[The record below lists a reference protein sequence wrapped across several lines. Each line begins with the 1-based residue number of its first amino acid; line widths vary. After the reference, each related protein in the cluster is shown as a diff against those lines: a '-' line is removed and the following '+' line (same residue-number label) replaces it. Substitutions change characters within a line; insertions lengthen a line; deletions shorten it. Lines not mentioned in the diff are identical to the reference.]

1 MNFGSYI
8 LAMVAISWA
17 GAASAYSLFGADWT
31 HLPAPREVRFVIC
44 TAGDG
49 VPAGAS
55 ATIRSAAALW
65 NTNAI
70 RIRFEPD
77 RCLAEYPRVDNVNSI
92 RFAAISPGPLTDGHD
107 NAYAS
112 RRNDLK
118 RMQECD
124 IVFNITR
131 QWHAAAGP
139 PAPTQHDLFSVA
151 LHEVGH
157 CLGLDHSS
165 VEGAVMFAT
174 LPVGRE
180 RRVLSSDDISGRREI
195 YGE

>member
-1 MNFGSYI
+1 
-8 LAMVAISWA
+8 MVAIFWA
-17 GAASAYSLFGADWT
+17 GATSAYSLFGADWT
-31 HLPAPREVRFVIC
+31 HLPGPREVRFVISA
-44 TAGDG
+44 AGDG

-55 ATIRSAAALW
+55 ATIRSAAALL

-70 RIRFEPD
+70 RIRFDPD

-92 RFAAISPGPLTDGHD
+92 RFADISPGPLTDGHN
-107 NAYAS
+107 NAYAN

-124 IVFNITR
+124 MVFHIAR

-139 PAPTQHDLFSVA
+139 TAPTQHDLFSVA
-151 LHEVGH
+151 LHEFGH

-165 VEGAVMFAT
+165 VEGAVMSAT

-180 RRVLSSDDISGRREI
+180 RRVLSSDDISGRQKI